1 MNVIQQKRIVLGLCI
16 ALALLSSC
24 GQKSSEGDASICV
37 SFDQP
42 YGATDA
48 DQKANACLAEWA
60 LRNAQ
65 SGDAAAA
72 VADGLLAACSDA
84 INEATASTPTDNGKA
99 IGAFRRQA
107 LFYVTNAR
115 AGKCWL
121 SQTLNLP

>member
-1 MNVIQQKRIVLGLCI
+1 MSKKRSVIGLCI

-24 GQKSSEGDASICV
+24 GEKSGEGDASICV

-48 DQKANACLAEWA
+48 DQNANACLARWA
-60 LRNAQ
+60 LRSAQ

-72 VADGLLAACSDA
+72 IADGLLAACSDA
-84 INEATASTPTDNGKA
+84 INDATVSTPTDNGKA

-115 AGKCWL
+115 A
-121 SQTLNLP
+121 